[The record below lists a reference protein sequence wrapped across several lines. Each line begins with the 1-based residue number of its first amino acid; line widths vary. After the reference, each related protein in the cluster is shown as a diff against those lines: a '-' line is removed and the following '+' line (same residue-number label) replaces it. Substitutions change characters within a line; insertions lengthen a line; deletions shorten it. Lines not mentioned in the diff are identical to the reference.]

1 LSRRLLVLRLENDI
15 REMLMEAKY
24 IRNIWLETIMSK
36 DWNDKQEMLEAVRNY
51 NALRGV
57 VKSLQWILSDA
68 MPSPLS

>member
-1 LSRRLLVLRLENDI
+1 MRLEHDI
-15 REMLMEAKY
+15 REMLIEAKG
-24 IRNIWLETIMSK
+24 IRNIWLEKIMNK
-36 DWNDKQEMLEAVRNY
+36 DWDNKQEMMEAIRNY

>member
-1 LSRRLLVLRLENDI
+1 LRLEHDI
-15 REMLMEAKY
+15 REMLIEAKC
-24 IRNIWLETIMSK
+24 IRNIWLEAIMNK
-36 DWNDKQEMLEAVRNY
+36 DWDNKQEMLEAVRNY

>member
-1 LSRRLLVLRLENDI
+1 
-15 REMLMEAKY
+15 MLMEAKY

>member
-1 LSRRLLVLRLENDI
+1 MRLEHDV
-15 REMLMEAKY
+15 REMLIEAKG
-24 IRNIWLETIMSK
+24 IRNIWLEAIMNK
-36 DWNDKQEMLEAVRNY
+36 DWDNKQEMMEAIRNY

>member
-1 LSRRLLVLRLENDI
+1 MRLENDI

>member
-1 LSRRLLVLRLENDI
+1 LRLENDI

>member
-1 LSRRLLVLRLENDI
+1 MRLEHDI
-15 REMLMEAKY
+15 REMLIEAKG
-24 IRNIWLETIMSK
+24 IRNIWLEAIMNK
-36 DWNDKQEMLEAVRNY
+36 DWDNKQEMMEAIRNY